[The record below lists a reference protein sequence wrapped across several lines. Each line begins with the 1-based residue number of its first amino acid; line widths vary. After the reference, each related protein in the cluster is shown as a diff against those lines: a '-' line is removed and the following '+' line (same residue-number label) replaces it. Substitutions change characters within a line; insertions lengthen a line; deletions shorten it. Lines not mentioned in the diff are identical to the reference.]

1 MNDLDITQAVSR
13 VLSKYTKTT
22 APAPEQHAPAAATP
36 LDRGS
41 IDAIVASILAS
52 QAGAATA
59 APVDGNAG
67 DGVFATMDAAI
78 TAAQQ
83 AYIQYRHCS
92 MQDRARF
99 VDGIRQFFLQ
109 EEILHALSTMAVEE
123 TGMGNYA
130 DKMVKN
136 RVAAQKTPGVEDLIT
151 AAISGDGGLT

>member
-1 MNDLDITQAVSR
+1 
-13 VLSKYTKTT
+13 
-22 APAPEQHAPAAATP
+22 
-36 LDRGS
+36 
-41 IDAIVASILAS
+41 
-52 QAGAATA
+52 
-59 APVDGNAG
+59 
-67 DGVFATMDAAI
+67 MDAAI

-136 RVAAQKTPGVEDLIT
+136 RVAAQKPQELKISSPPQSAEM
-151 AAISGDGGLT
+151 AA